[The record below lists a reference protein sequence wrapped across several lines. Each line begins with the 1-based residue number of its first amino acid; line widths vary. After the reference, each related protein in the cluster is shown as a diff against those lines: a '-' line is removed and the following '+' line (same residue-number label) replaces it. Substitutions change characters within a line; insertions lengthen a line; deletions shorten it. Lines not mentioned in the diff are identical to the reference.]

1 MLPGIRGT
9 RVFCRVLFALL
20 AIHAHAAGPL
30 TAEIKPLALR
40 PRTFAPETID
50 VKFNWSGSGLL
61 EGALE
66 LTFIGDADGRAAYRS
81 HDFALTGGAQSFRL
95 LIPPPMYDEY
105 GRSGEVRARF
115 VTKVGALDLGRFDLS
130 TRTNAERNFTICVSK
145 PPFGGPAKN
154 TTLWQSLRVERL
166 QPKDKAYK
174 AFAAITLPVFV
185 DAEEMP
191 ATAPGYMPYD
201 VVLLDGDGFALL
213 REKQIGRAHV

>member
-1 MLPGIRGT
+1 MLPGIL
-9 RVFCRVLFALL
+9 CALL
-20 AIHAHAAGPL
+20 AIHTHAAGPL

-40 PRTFAPETID
+40 PRAFAPETID

-115 VTKVGALDLGRFDLS
+115 ATKSGVIDLGRFDLS

-145 PPFGGPAKN
+145 PPFGSSFSPSKYMGLSCSTVLPRFRCLMN
-154 TTLWQSLRVERL
+154 S
-166 QPKDKAYK
+166 
-174 AFAAITLPVFV
+174 AIPPL
-185 DAEEMP
+185 
-191 ATAPGYMPYD
+191 
-201 VVLLDGDGFALL
+201 
-213 REKQIGRAHV
+213 